1 MTCGQA
7 GVVAVAALLAACSS
21 NPQPAAPAPMPAP
34 AAAPMPAA
42 PAPAPAAMAPAAPAG
57 GVDVVGTWDFTVDAG
72 GQTIPGEMV
81 ITRSGSA
88 YGGTVTPQGM
98 SAATIRTVT
107 ISGTRVTVLIDTP
120 DGEATFD
127 GTMTADNRTL
137 SGTVAFQGQALGF
150 NARKR

>member
-1 MTCGQA
+1 MKIEGA
-7 GVVAVAALLAACSS
+7 VVLAAALLAACSS
-21 NPQPAAPAPMPAP
+21 NPQPAAPTPMPAP
-34 AAAPMPAA
+34 APAA
-42 PAPAPAAMAPAAPAG
+42 PAPAPAAMPDPAPAG

-81 ITRSGSA
+81 IGRSGSA
-88 YGGTVTPQGM
+88 YTGTVTPQGM
-98 SAATIRTVT
+98 SAATIRSVT
-107 ISGTRVTVLIDTP
+107 ISGNRVTLLVDTP

-127 GTMTADNRTL
+127 GTMAADNRTL